1 MMEVRETGKVAQML
15 ALEET
20 KEMDVAARRL
30 AVEDTR
36 ETTDVV
42 VVIPHHVLLGE
53 GVGYRLWVAPLAA
66 VEGRAE
72 GGLSA
77 EVVPVDVVAVAPL
90 CTPGSTDCPCRR

>member
-42 VVIPHHVLLGE
+42 VVIPHRILLGKG
-53 GVGYRLWVAPLAA
+53 GVHRLRVAPLAA
-66 VEGRAE
+66 VERRVDGDLGA
-72 GGLSA
+72 G
-77 EVVPVDVVAVAPL
+77 VVPVNVVVVTPL
-90 CTPGSTDCPCRR
+90 CPIVGAVQP